1 MMSNQKQPTIQALIL
16 LHSIDER
23 HFEVMQIVFP
33 HIDTKELEAEFEKE
47 KAISET
53 SNRFK
58 QIVSELCSIDSLM
71 DSATMDLGNN
81 GNVSEDIHEELWSK
95 EKKEHY
101 YCINVDLFYSESRDY
116 FGEIDIDVDYEY
128 EVSSIEKEWDKLDLL
143 QKDTKIYS
151 IDYEDSKCSYTV
163 IGVSEL
169 TDADTWQKRL
179 CYDIHS
185 DQLNTGRGFS
195 LPIDVIDKSDI
206 TGRFYSSPELAHEAY
221 VRFQEYLNNRE
232 IETEISDAEVDC
244 DDIEQE

>member
-16 LHSIDER
+16 FHLIDER
-23 HFEVMQIVFP
+23 HFEVMNISFP
-33 HIDTKELEAEFEKE
+33 YTNESELQAEYEKE
-47 KAISET
+47 VAKWKE
-53 SNRFK
+53 SNRIT
-58 QIVSELCSIDSLM
+58 QLISELCRLDSIM
-71 DSATMDLGNN
+71 EMATEDLGNN
-81 GNVSEDIHEELWSK
+81 GSVSEDIHEELWSK

-101 YCINVDLFYSESRDY
+101 YCINVDLYYSESRDY

-143 QKDTKIYS
+143 QKDAKIYYL
-151 IDYEDSKCSYTV
+151 DYEESNNSYTV
-163 IGVSEL
+163 VSISEL

-179 CYDIHS
+179 CYDIRS
-185 DQLNTGRGFS
+185 DHLNTGRGFA